1 MLLELIIIIDAVKY
15 HMGERCISNL
25 EFERRAT
32 LDVDSGGLLLRT
44 RTLALG
50 CIAIPQF
57 HNSATPLAV
66 GQVQRHGIDARA
78 ILPHLVDLVA
88 PIFPNVAVLCPGCR

>member
-1 MLLELIIIIDAVKY
+1 
-15 HMGERCISNL
+15 MGERCISNL

-32 LDVDSGGLLLRT
+32 LDVDSGVLLLRT

-57 HNSATPLAV
+57 LNSATPLAV
-66 GQVQRHGIDARA
+66 ARVQRHGIDARA
-78 ILPHLVDLVA
+78 MLSYLVDLIEPDFLNA
-88 PIFPNVAVLCPGCR
+88 AVLCPGYR